1 MHIQANY
8 SLLPH
13 NTFQINVKTQYYV
26 EVNRQ
31 SDILTLRTDIK
42 LASLPWR
49 IIGDGSNLLLTDDL
63 EGVTIRC
70 TFKQITVI
78 KEDNDNVWISV
89 GAGVE
94 WHHLVTYT
102 VENDWWGL
110 ENLALIPGTV
120 GAAPVQNIGAYGAEA
135 RDSITR
141 VHTLNIYDGQH
152 KEFRHSECHF
162 GYRTSIFK
170 QEFINKLLVY
180 RVTFRLRKR
189 HEGKPNLV
197 YTPLKLAL
205 AETDYQKSELSP
217 KIIYDT
223 IISIRKNRIPDP
235 SKIGNAGSFFKNP
248 IIDAEYFATLQ
259 EKYPDI
265 LNHKML
271 DGNYK
276 IPAAWLIE
284 QAGWKGELH
293 GHAAVS
299 NQHALFLVNLGGATG
314 TEIKEL
320 AQIIQKDINHKF
332 GIYLEPEV
340 IIL

>member
-13 NTFQINVKTQYYV
+13 NTFQIDVKTQYYI
-26 EVNRQ
+26 EINRQ

-49 IIGDGSNLLLTDDL
+49 IIGGGSNLLFTHDL

-70 TFKQITVI
+70 TFKKITVV
-78 KEDNDNVWISV
+78 KEDNDNIWISV

-94 WHHLVTYT
+94 WHDLVTYT
-102 VENDWWGL
+102 VENGWWGL

-135 RDSITR
+135 QDSITR
-141 VHTLNIYDGQH
+141 VHTLNLYDGQH
-152 KEFRHSECHF
+152 REFRHSDCQF

-170 QEFINKLLVY
+170 EEFINKLLVY
-180 RVTFRLRKR
+180 RVSFRLRKQ
-189 HEGKPNLV
+189 HNGKPNLV
-197 YTPLKLAL
+197 YTPLKSAL
-205 AETDYQKSELSP
+205 EEYKKEDLTP

-223 IISIRKNRIPDP
+223 VIKIREERIPNP
-235 SKIGNAGSFFKNP
+235 SKTGNAGSFFKNP
-248 IIDAEYFATLQ
+248 IVDAEYFETLF
-259 EKYPDI
+259 KNHPDI
-265 LNHKML
+265 LHHKML

-299 NQHALFLVNLGGATG
+299 SQHALFLINLGGATG
-314 TEIKEL
+314 SEIETL
-320 AQIIQKDINHKF
+320 AQMIQEDVNHKF
-332 GIYLEPEV
+332 GIHLEPEV

>member
-8 SLLPH
+8 SLQPH
-13 NTFQINVKTQYYV
+13 NTFKLDVKTQYYV
-26 EVNRQ
+26 EINRQ

-49 IIGDGSNLLLTDDL
+49 IIGDGSNLLLTHDL

-70 TFKQITVI
+70 TYKQIKVV
-78 KEDNDNVWISV
+78 KEDGDNVWISV
-89 GAGVE
+89 GAGVK
-94 WHHLVTYT
+94 WHDLVTHT
-102 VENDWWGL
+102 VEKGWWGL

-135 RDSITR
+135 QDSITR
-141 VHTLNIYDGQH
+141 VHTLNIYDGQRQ
-152 KEFRHSECHF
+152 EFRHSDCQF

-180 RVTFRLRKR
+180 RVTFQLRKY
-189 HEGKPNLV
+189 HKGKPNLV
-197 YTPLKLAL
+197 YAPLKQAL
-205 AETDYQKSELSP
+205 SAHPVSELTP
-217 KIIYDT
+217 KMIYDT
-223 IISIRKNRIPDP
+223 VVQIRQERIPDYN
-235 SKIGNAGSFFKNP
+235 KVGNAGSFFKNP
-248 IIDAEYFATLQ
+248 IVDAEYFANLI
-259 EKYPDI
+259 EKHPDI
-265 LNHKML
+265 LSHKML

-284 QAGWKGELH
+284 QSGLKGKFH

-299 NQHALFLVNLGGATG
+299 NKHALFLLNLGGAKG
-314 TEIKEL
+314 SEIEEL
-320 AQIIQKDINHKF
+320 AHMVQEEVNHQF
-332 GIYLEPEV
+332 GIHLEPEV